1 LSREL
6 APSCVKSFIN
16 RFYLILLNS
25 KILFDVMGLKF
36 RGLEPNRAYDDV
48 YENECTCICLADIVV
63 TYKEKEWNFVAGA
76 TDGWMKCRASPVP
89 ATHRQPSHGR
99 TGPIANR

>member
-6 APSCVKSFIN
+6 APSCAKSFIN

-36 RGLEPNRAYDDV
+36 RG
-48 YENECTCICLADIVV
+48 
-63 TYKEKEWNFVAGA
+63 
-76 TDGWMKCRASPVP
+76 
-89 ATHRQPSHGR
+89 
-99 TGPIANR
+99 